1 MIGGMQYIEAHPSVA
16 MLGFGQHQPADPA
29 IQGP

>member
-1 MIGGMQYIEAHPSVA
+1 MQHFEAHTSVA

-29 IQGP
+29 IQGPQGR